1 MLKKTIRRLG
11 ALAMV
16 LAMAVSVFAVN
27 ASAVEGE
34 QTPEAKKFY
43 IKKTV
48 SVTGENVLAPNT
60 TFSYSVANGT
70 VKANAEGDTI
80 AVPGSG
86 SVYVKNG
93 VNAGKIHIA
102 DSVFTPGTTAST
114 KYEAQNEVT
123 FDAGTFTAPGIYY
136 YTVSENS
143 GSYDGI
149 TYDNSTLKM
158 YVYVVNDESATPAS
172 YKVDGIVVT
181 KSGTTKGE
189 GFDNK
194 YEVDKNNDGKLVLTK
209 EVTGTQGDKNAPW
222 TFKIKIAGP
231 AGEKY
236 LTSVG
241 GTVIDA
247 NAQTAT
253 EVTLKHRQTFT
264 IYGLSAGDK
273 VEIVEDKANTEGYTT
288 TYATAGK
295 DQLYGDAV
303 NYTSKVEVTGSAYVK
318 VINEKDIAT
327 PGGVIMTIA
336 PYALMLVV
344 AGAFAVVFLTRRNR
358 AE

>member
-1 MLKKTIRRLG
+1 M
-11 ALAMV
+11 
-16 LAMAVSVFAVN
+16 
-27 ASAVEGE
+27 
-34 QTPEAKKFY
+34 
-43 IKKTV
+43 
-48 SVTGENVLAPNT
+48 
-60 TFSYSVANGT
+60 
-70 VKANAEGDTI
+70 
-80 AVPGSG
+80 
-86 SVYVKNG
+86 
-93 VNAGKIHIA
+93 
-102 DSVFTPGTTAST
+102 
-114 KYEAQNEVT
+114 
-123 FDAGTFTAPGIYY
+123 
-136 YTVSENS
+136 
-143 GSYDGI
+143 
-149 TYDNSTLKM
+149 
-158 YVYVVNDESATPAS
+158 
-172 YKVDGIVVT
+172 
-181 KSGTTKGE
+181 
-189 GFDNK
+189 
-194 YEVDKNNDGKLVLTK
+194 
-209 EVTGTQGDKNAPW
+209 
-222 TFKIKIAGP
+222 
-231 AGEKY
+231 
-236 LTSVG
+236 
-241 GTVIDA
+241 IDA